1 MRSTTRFRA
10 LALVLGTLIASAVP
24 ARGDVIDDLRRCDH
38 VWVDHL
44 QWHRLTST
52 RMPTIDDDCG
62 LVGKPAGQLALTI
75 NPSDLGYRT
84 LDFRARL
91 VGTVQPGGWV
101 RWTVDPTS
109 VPRTVGGIEI
119 LRAGGSVDTTVRA
132 IGPYEDYCGDDTLR
146 TYRVQLDLRP
156 NGGTGAANGNRLEF
170 EARSGVLSGTVTVEI
185 LGFSAQ
191 LATPARPSLTLS
203 SVTLASASVRA
214 VPGRATRVSGTV
226 WVTAEPDGRTYDV
239 TLTARGTPAN
249 ADIRVEPASVRF
261 TGTTRSQPFLLTAP
275 AGYYGTIEVTGTGS
289 DGTVRRAT
297 VRITDPNTIDPVL
310 IVPEYRRIYKWEHL
324 PDPPPDVLRSIDPA
338 RRIVPVTPG
347 LKPAVLPSGKASI
360 PVPQEPFQPKA
371 GPPPS
376 QPPGKLPAKA
386 MPILPIKGQGQK

>member
-1 MRSTTRFRA
+1 MKTINRFRY
-10 LALVLGTLIASAVP
+10 LALVVGALLAPTSP

-38 VWVDHL
+38 VWVGHL

-52 RMPTIDDDCG
+52 RSPVIDNDCA
-62 LVGKPAGQLALTI
+62 LIGKRAGELSLTI
-75 NPSDLGYRT
+75 NPADLGYRT

-119 LRAGGSVDTTVRA
+119 LRAGGSVDTTVTA
-132 IGPYEDYCGDDTLR
+132 IGPYEDSCGDDLLR

-170 EARSGVLSGTVTVEI
+170 EARSGVLGGTVTVEI
-185 LGFSAQ
+185 LGFSAE
-191 LATPARPSLTLS
+191 LATPARAPLTVESVRLAS
-203 SVTLASASVRA
+203 SVVRA
-214 VPGRATRVSGTV
+214 QPGRPTQVRGTV
-226 WVTAEPDGRTYDV
+226 RVTAEPDGRTYDV
-239 TLTARGTPAN
+239 SLVARGTPAN
-249 ADIRVEPASVRF
+249 AGIRVEPASVRF
-261 TGTTRSQPFLLTAP
+261 TGRTREQSFTLTAP

-289 DGTVRRAT
+289 DGAVRRAT
-297 VRITDPNTIDPVL
+297 VRITDPNTIDPPV

-338 RRIVPVTPG
+338 RKLAPLIPG
-347 LKPAVLPSGKASI
+347 VNGLPSGKASI
-360 PVPQEPFQPKA
+360 PVPQEPFLPKIGSPA
-371 GPPPS
+371 P
-376 QPPGKLPAKA
+376 QLPGKLPAKA
-386 MPILPIKGQGQK
+386 MPVLPIKGQGQK